1 MLRAATAPLGD
12 ALPAYNRAMALQ
24 AGTYKLGPDNA
35 TLRVK
40 TGRHGAAAKAGH
52 DLVIEVKA
60 WEATLNVADDAAASS
75 VQLSADPTSLHVVKG
90 EGGMQALGDDD
101 KADIRK
107 SIDKDV
113 LKKKSISFSS
123 SSASDSDGGLAVSG
137 ELELGGKSNPVDFVV
152 SGDGAGVTGTA
163 TIKQSDWGIKPYS
176 ALFGAL
182 KVNDEVTVEVEGNLS

>member
-152 SGDGAGVTGTA
+152 GGDGAGVTGTA